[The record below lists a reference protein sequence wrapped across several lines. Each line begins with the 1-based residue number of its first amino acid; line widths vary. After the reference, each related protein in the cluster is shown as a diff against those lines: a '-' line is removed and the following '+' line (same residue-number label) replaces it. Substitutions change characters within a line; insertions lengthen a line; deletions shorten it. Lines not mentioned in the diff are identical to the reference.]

1 MANVLQPYVDRG
13 ELAGAVTLV
22 ADANKVLSLEC
33 VGYADIAAKKPMQPN
48 TLFWIASQTKPMTT
62 TAMMMLMD
70 EGKVCAEDLVEKYL
84 PEFKGQWRVAERD
97 DTHVL
102 LKKPSRPITVRDILS
117 HTSGLPFASAME
129 VPTLDLLPLRE
140 CALSYAMT
148 PLQSEPGSKYEYSNA
163 GINTAG
169 RIIELVSGM
178 SYTDFMNTRLF
189 QPLGMIDT
197 TFVPTEEQVSR
208 LTKCYQPAADKTGL
222 EEIRIS
228 QLKYPLNDTARQPM
242 PAGGLFSTATDC
254 GRFMQMVLN
263 KGTFEGKRYLSPQ
276 AVAMMTSKQTPL
288 ALGDQ
293 YGFGWSSGETFG
305 HGGACATNMIADT
318 KLGMVAVYLI
328 QHTNGFPGE
337 GGKAQE
343 TFMTAAK
350 SRFLNA

>member
-22 ADANKVLSLEC
+22 ADAGKVLSLEC
-33 VGYADIAAKKPMQPN
+33 VGYADIAAKKRMRPD

-62 TAMMMLMD
+62 TAMTMLID
-70 EGKVCAEDLVEKYL
+70 EGKVGPDDLVEMYL
-84 PEFKGQWRVAERD
+84 PEFKGQWMIAEKD
-97 DTHVL
+97 DGHVL
-102 LKKPSRPITVRDILS
+102 LKKPARPIAVRDILS
-117 HTSGLPFASAME
+117 HTSGMPFMSAME

-169 RIIELVSGM
+169 RIIEVVSGM
-178 SYTDFMNTRLF
+178 EYTDFMNARLF
-189 QPLGMIDT
+189 EPLGMIDT
-197 TFVPTEEQVSR
+197 TFVPSRKQVSR
-208 LTKCYQPAADKTGL
+208 LAKCYQPTADKTGL
-222 EEIRIS
+222 EEVRIS
-228 QLKYPLNDTARQPM
+228 QLKYPLTDASRKPM
-242 PAGGLFSTATDC
+242 PAGGLFSTAADC

-263 KGTFEGKRYLSPQ
+263 QGTFEGKRYLSPE
-276 AVAMMTSKQTPL
+276 AVAMMTAKQTPP
-288 ALGDQ
+288 ALSDQ

-305 HGGACATNMIADT
+305 HGGACATNMSADT
-318 KLGMVAVYLI
+318 KLGMVTVYLI

-343 TFMTAAK
+343 TFVQAAK
-350 SRFLNA
+350 EKFANR